1 MQGFLLLRVFRLSR
15 NYFLC
20 IAIIPVCLAA
30 LGGAVATAA
39 LVIVYPGYADR
50 HHLNTGVSVWLIS
63 SAAADVLIAGV
74 LILYLN
80 RVRKT
85 AARFEQSALS
95 GNIKRLI
102 RVAVETGSVT
112 SAGAVVIVS
121 IYLNNPEENISTG
134 LCFGLGRAYSLT
146 LLMNLNA
153 AHNLAKKNNES
164 DQLTNGGMT
173 GTKRGAAFGLS
184 GIAVGH
190 TTTVQVEDAREDPI
204 RLEDLREFARRNA
217 EPLPTTF
224 EIGKPSSKASDEK
237 DSWER
242 GV

>member
-1 MQGFLLLRVFRLSR
+1 M
-15 NYFLC
+15 
-20 IAIIPVCLAA
+20 
-30 LGGAVATAA
+30 
-39 LVIVYPGYADR
+39 
-50 HHLNTGVSVWLIS
+50 SVWLTS
-63 SAAADVLIAGV
+63 SAAADVLIAAV
-74 LILYLN
+74 LIFHLN

-95 GNIKRLI
+95 SNLKRLI

-112 SAGAVVIVS
+112 SAGAVIIVS
-121 IYLNNPEENISTG
+121 IYLANPEENVSTG

-153 AHNLAKKNNES
+153 AHNLAKRNGES
-164 DQLTNGGMT
+164 DQLTNGGGGVT
-173 GTKRGAAFGLS
+173 GTKRGGGAYGSS

-204 RLEDLREFARRNA
+204 LLEDLREFARRNA
-217 EPLPTTF
+217 GPLPTQF
-224 EIGKPSSKASDEK
+224 EIGKPSSKGSDEK